1 MASYPYPA
9 HPPPAPL
16 QSSFHTLTLEHT
28 LEDLCARFIVNLPAE
43 ELESMD
49 RVCFQIEQAH
59 WYYEDFIRPA
69 ALNPSLLPSY
79 GLKAFSLLM
88 FRSCPLL
95 HDLVPSH
102 AKIWNS
108 FMAYK
113 ERVPVCGAILISEY
127 WDKVLLVKG
136 WTKGSSWSFPRGKIN
151 KEEPEAM
158 CAVREVLEETGFDLT
173 AAFPSYQLQPGYVED
188 EGAERIPYYVEL
200 VIKEQK
206 IRLYFI
212 PGVREDTRFA
222 TRTRKEISKID
233 WFRLNDLP
241 TWSKDKKGKSRT
253 KAQLEGK
260 QAKFYMVTPFI
271 SHLKLWIDRNKPKNL
286 PVRDPHALPR
296 PLSPEHSPPQ
306 HGRPLPPNP
315 YSGVHHDDATYHL
328 PSEAELGDSTSAE
341 ADSTED
347 EDEDDPPALRR
358 GFEAPQ
364 TFETTRQGT
373 AALQALFFGS
383 PPAAE
388 PLPLSP
394 PSKPSSSFEAAS
406 TPPHVAY
413 ERQSTFLQP
422 KPKAS
427 SQRTKL
433 LELLS
438 DPAASP
444 PPPLLPAH
452 GPGPRLPVRTD
463 GSGSL
468 LGLLNS
474 VHLSSDGSAAALT
487 PRRALSS
494 RPAST
499 ASSASQ
505 PHSILFADSQ
515 PPPEAAGFGFTHVPV
530 EHERDEDERQE
541 KHNALLRALFTVAT
555 RSPPTPPPAHHTE
568 LDYEEQGRR
577 GGGVQRSTPSE
588 LQELFKGPPRRRAST
603 PLSVHGGQTDAH
615 GWPVVSRDESGVA
628 DDAAWKH
635 DLDGLRRRFSPSAF
649 EAADA
654 WRPEPH
660 AHATL
665 ATTSHLDSMRPN
677 EQLPSPMSLAR
688 VPPSPSGIHSLSDRT
703 SESSGRPAPTPGGSL
718 LSILNGAGGERGPPE
733 GQSPASAYALGND
746 EAARDPL
753 EMLREYRAKQDGA
766 QYAKVPPPPPP
777 QRQQPHYSPPQ
788 VPAAPRQQHYS
799 PPGTSDAVLQPAAYA
814 QAQPQMAYPAA
825 QPSSLPPQGYA
836 SGSAV
841 FPPLHPQHV
850 AYAPPP
856 QQLAQG
862 YPVPPPH
869 PPHHLP
875 PPFPPPQYQ
884 HPPAAYP
891 DYPSAYAPFPAF
903 VQPTLPPLG
912 YPHLPQQAYMPVTQ
926 PPPFLPLPSPLPPH
940 APLSEVHVP
949 PAPHTTTGGYPAAPA
964 HQAFPWPPAAA
975 SPLAPVQAGLAAAF
989 ASGSGSGSGSRPGP
1003 GGAGGTAGKLLGL
1016 LNAKG

>member
-1 MASYPYPA
+1 MASYPYPT

-16 QSSFHTLTLEHT
+16 QSSFHNLTLEHT
-28 LEDLCARFIVNLPAE
+28 LDDLCARFIVNLPAE

-286 PVRDPHALPR
+286 PIRDPNAPPR
-296 PLSPEHSPPQ
+296 PLSPEHSPRQ
-306 HGRPLPPNP
+306 HARPLPPTP
-315 YSGVHHDDATYHL
+315 YSGVQHDDATYHL
-328 PSEAELGDSTSAE
+328 PSEVELGDSTSAE

-347 EDEDDPPALRR
+347 EDDVPALRR
-358 GFEAPQ
+358 GFDAPQ
-364 TFETTRQGT
+364 MFETTRQGT
-373 AALQALFFGS
+373 EALQALFFGS
-383 PPAAE
+383 PTAAE

-427 SQRTKL
+427 SQQTKL

-438 DPAASP
+438 DAAASP
-444 PPPLLPAH
+444 PPPLLPTN
-452 GPGPRLPVRTD
+452 GPGSHLAVRTD

-474 VHLSSDGSAAALT
+474 VHLSSDGSAAAPT
-487 PRRALSS
+487 PRRSHSS
-494 RPAST
+494 RPGSS
-499 ASSASQ
+499 ASSTSQ
-505 PHSILFADSQ
+505 PHSILFANSQ
-515 PPPEAAGFGFTHVPV
+515 PPPEADGFGFTHVPV
-530 EHERDEDERQE
+530 EQERDEDERKE
-541 KHNALLRALFTVAT
+541 KHNALLRALFTVAA
-555 RSPPTPPPAHHTE
+555 RSPPTPPPARHTE
-568 LDYEEQGRR
+568 LDYEEQGRH
-577 GGGVQRSTPSE
+577 GGGVQGSTPSE
-588 LQELFKGPPRRRAST
+588 IQQLFKGPPRRRAST
-603 PLSVHGGQTDAH
+603 PLSVNGGQLDAH
-615 GWPVVSRDESGVA
+615 GWPVVSRDESSA
-628 DDAAWKH
+628 EDDFAWKSE
-635 DLDGLRRRFSPSAF
+635 LDGLRRRFSPSAF
-649 EAADA
+649 ESADA
-654 WRPEPH
+654 WCPEPQ
-660 AHATL
+660 AQAPM
-665 ATTSHLDSMRPN
+665 ATTSHLYSMMPN
-677 EQLPSPMSLAR
+677 QQLPSPMSLAR
-688 VPPSPSGIHSLSDRT
+688 MPPSPSGIHSLSDRT
-703 SESSGRPAPTPGGSL
+703 SESSGRPAPAPGGSL
-718 LSILNGAGGERGPPE
+718 LSILNGAGGERGPSQ
-733 GQSPASAYALGND
+733 GQSPASAYSHHSEDAP
-746 EAARDPL
+746 RDPL
-753 EMLREYRAKQDGA
+753 EMLREHRARQEAA
-766 QYAKVPPPPPP
+766 QYAQVSP
-777 QRQQPHYSPPQ
+777 QPLP
-788 VPAAPRQQHYS
+788 QQHYS
-799 PPGTSDAVLQPAAYA
+799 PPQLAALGPQQHYSPPQMPAPPPQQHYSPSAMPAALPQSAAYA
-814 QAQPQMAYPAA
+814 QPQPQMAYQA
-825 QPSSLPPQGYA
+825 SLPPPPGYP
-836 SGSAV
+836 SVSV
-841 FPPLHPQHV
+841 FHPQQQV

-856 QQLAQG
+856 QQLAPG

-869 PPHHLP
+869 PQHQHHLP
-875 PPFPPPQYQ
+875 PPFPPPHYPGGQ
-884 HPPAAYP
+884 PPAPYP
-891 DYPSAYAPFPAF
+891 VYHPSSYAPVP
-903 VQPTLPPLG
+903 PPLAG
-912 YPHLPQQAYMPVTQ
+912 YPPQSQPQQAYLPMPM
-926 PPPFLPLPSPLPPH
+926 PPPPH
-940 APLSEVHVP
+940 QPFPHPHPQLQLQLQP
-949 PAPHTTTGGYPAAPA
+949 FPAPPQQQQQQNMNGGYPAAPG
-964 HQAFPWPPAAA
+964 PA
-975 SPLAPVQAGLAAAF
+975 P
-989 ASGSGSGSGSRPGP
+989 SGGP
-1003 GGAGGTAGKLLGL
+1003 GGGGGGRGDNMETAGKLLGL